1 MTSNLQALAPQSI
14 TKSTSPFAEV
24 DIRTAP
30 QQPPSHVR
38 IPLSRQDGSLAG
50 YALID
55 EVDAHL
61 AGLRWHLGSGGYARR
76 LEKDKWTLL
85 HRVIIRAPSG
95 VEVDH
100 INRNRLDNRRCNLRL
115 TDRGGNARNCS
126 RNRKNTS
133 GYKGVHGPNGSG
145 RWVASVVYRG
155 KPYYLGSCATAEE
168 AAVTYDLAAMALHGE
183 FAAPNFSYPEP
194 LPLLT
199 ELRVVLE
206 WFVGKRLQW
215 HRKFDKLRNRLP
227 VGDAAG
233 WVVPQWNTSPQS
245 RDFIQQIAAS
255 AAEALLV

>member
-1 MTSNLQALAPQSI
+1 MTNGLQSPVFQSI

-24 DIRTAP
+24 DTRTVP
-30 QQPPSHVR
+30 QQPLGCIRV
-38 IPLSRQDGSLAG
+38 PLSRQDGSLAG

-55 EVDAHL
+55 EEDAHL

-76 LEKDKWTLL
+76 LERDKWILL

-133 GYKGVHGPNGSG
+133 GYKRVHGPTSSG

-194 LPLLT
+194 LPLLA
-199 ELRVVLE
+199 ELRVLLP
-206 WFVGKRLQW
+206 WFAGKRFHW

-227 VGDAAG
+227 IVDDAS
-233 WVVPQWNTSPQS
+233 WVVPAWNTSPRS

-255 AAEALLV
+255 AAEALNA